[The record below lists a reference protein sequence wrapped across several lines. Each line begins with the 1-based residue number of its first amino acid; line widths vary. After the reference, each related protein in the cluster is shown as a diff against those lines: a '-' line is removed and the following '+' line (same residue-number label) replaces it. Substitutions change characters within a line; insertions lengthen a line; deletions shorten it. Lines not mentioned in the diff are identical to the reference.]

1 MSWGPTGGQQTDLQ
15 LKGPLKQPMLCAV
28 FTSSVGNEFAVAV
41 VVLALYPLLIE
52 ATKNTQG
59 HDKVRI

>member
-1 MSWGPTGGQQTDLQ
+1 
-15 LKGPLKQPMLCAV
+15 MLCAV